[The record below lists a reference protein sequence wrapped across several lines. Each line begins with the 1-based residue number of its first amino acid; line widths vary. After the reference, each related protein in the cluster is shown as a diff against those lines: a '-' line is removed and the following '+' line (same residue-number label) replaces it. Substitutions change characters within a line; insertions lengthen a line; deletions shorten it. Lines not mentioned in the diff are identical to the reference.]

1 MNTQFKKGVLE
12 LCALTVLLNG
22 DRYGYELADMLGKK
36 MSISE
41 GSVYPMLKRLQSDG
55 YFDSYLK
62 ESPNGP
68 ARKYYRITDKGRKIL
83 VKSREEWESY
93 TTAVKK
99 VIKPQTSPV
108 TA

>member
-22 DRYGYELADMLGKK
+22 DRYGYELADMLGRK
-36 MSISE
+36 MEISE
-41 GSVYPMLKRLQSDG
+41 GSIYPMLKRLQGDG

-68 ARKYYRITDKGRKIL
+68 ARKYYTITEQGRDYQKQL
-83 VKSREEWESY
+83 QDQWSEFANQVNSFFEG
-93 TTAVKK
+93 V
-99 VIKPQTSPV
+99 
-108 TA
+108 

>member
-12 LCALTVLLNG
+12 LCALTVLMNG
-22 DRYGYELADMLGKK
+22 DRYGYELADMLGRK

-41 GSVYPMLKRLQSDG
+41 GSVYPMLKRLQNEG

-68 ARKYYRITDKGRKIL
+68 ARKYYRITVKGRDRQKL
-83 VKSREEWESY
+83 LQDQWEEFATRVNSFFERG
-93 TTAVKK
+93 T
-99 VIKPQTSPV
+99 Q
-108 TA
+108 